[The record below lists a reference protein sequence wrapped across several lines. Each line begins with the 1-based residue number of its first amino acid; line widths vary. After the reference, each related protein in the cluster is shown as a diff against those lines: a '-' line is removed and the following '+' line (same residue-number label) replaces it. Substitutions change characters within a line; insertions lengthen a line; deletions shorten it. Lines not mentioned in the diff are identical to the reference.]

1 MKTHQ
6 DEKELFLIENIV
18 YRKLYLLQNLIE
30 PWKDQKTNPL
40 TCLVL

>member
-1 MKTHQ
+1 MKTHR

-18 YRKLYLLQNLIE
+18 YRKLYLLQSLIE